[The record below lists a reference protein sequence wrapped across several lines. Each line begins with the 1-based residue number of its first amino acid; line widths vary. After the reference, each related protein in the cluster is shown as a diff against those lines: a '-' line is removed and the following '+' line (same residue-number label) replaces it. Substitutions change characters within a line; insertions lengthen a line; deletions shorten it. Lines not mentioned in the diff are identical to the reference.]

1 MRRLLRTNALRLAAV
16 YVALFGASVLAL
28 LAFIY
33 FSIAG
38 FVERQTEAII
48 RAEIR
53 GLSDQYARGG
63 LDGLVDTIH
72 ARIAGQQVH
81 ATLYLVT
88 NERLEPLAGNLTGW
102 PSDSPLRP
110 GWIKFP
116 VEVRDGG
123 MSETDTVLASVFLLS
138 GGYRLLVGRDLNDS
152 EAFRARMNQTLVWA
166 GWLTFA
172 LGIAGAVFMT
182 RNMLR
187 RVELVNRTSER
198 IIRGDLSQRV
208 PLNGSGDE
216 FDQLAANLNA
226 MLDRIEQLLTGM
238 RHVTNNIAHDLRT
251 PLARMRARLE
261 VALLQPPTPTRY
273 VSTLRDTIGDTDHL
287 LATFNALLSIATAEA
302 GSRRDLLVGV
312 DLAKIAR
319 IMAELYEPVAEE
331 KGLTLTVSSDPAVP
345 VKGNLHLL
353 SQAIANLLD
362 NAIKYT
368 PAGNVALSIRR
379 DHATARIEVA
389 DNGPGIPVAQRQAVF
404 NRFVRLEASRSKPG
418 NGLGLSL
425 ARAVAKLHSGDVWL
439 EDNNPGL
446 KAVLELPAADERALS
461 REVAP
466 PERAAGAARRLSP
479 GDRRARHGA
488 GRDIA
493 VTAATL
499 NPPAKTQG

>member
-1 MRRLLRTNALRLAAV
+1 VLRLLRTNALRLAAV
-16 YVALFGASVLAL
+16 YLALFAVSVLAL
-28 LAFIY
+28 LAFVY

-53 GLSDQYARGG
+53 GLADQYARGG
-63 LDGLVDTIH
+63 LDGLITTIH
-72 ARIAGQQVH
+72 ARIGSQQVH

-88 NERLEPLAGNLTGW
+88 DERLEPLAGNLTAW
-102 PSDSPLRP
+102 PGDSPLRP

-116 VEVRDGG
+116 VEARDGQT
-123 MSETDTVLASVFLLS
+123 SETDTVLASVFGLS
-138 GGYRLLVGRDLNDS
+138 GGYRLLVGRDLDDS

-172 LGIAGAVFMT
+172 LGIGGAVFMT
-182 RNMLR
+182 RDMLH
-187 RVELVNRTSER
+187 RVEMVNRTSER
-198 IIRGDLSQRV
+198 IIHGDLSQRV

-238 RHVTNNIAHDLRT
+238 RHITNNIAHDLRT

-261 VALLQPPTPTRY
+261 VALLQPPTAARY
-273 VSTLRDTIGDTDHL
+273 LSTLNDTIGDTDNV

-302 GSRRDLLVGV
+302 GSRRDLLVDV
-312 DLAKIAR
+312 DLAKIAN

-331 KGLTLTVSSDPAVP
+331 KGLTLTVSNDAAVP
-345 VKGNLHLL
+345 VKGNMHLL

-368 PAGNVALSIRR
+368 PSGDVRLSIQR
-379 DHATARIEVA
+379 DRGTAHIVVA
-389 DNGPGIPVAQRQAVF
+389 DSGPGIPVDQRQAVF

-425 ARAVAKLHSGDVWL
+425 VRAVAKLHSGEVWL

-446 KAVLELPAADERALS
+446 KAVLALPAAD
-461 REVAP
+461 
-466 PERAAGAARRLSP
+466 
-479 GDRRARHGA
+479 
-488 GRDIA
+488 GRI
-493 VTAATL
+493 L
-499 NPPAKTQG
+499 PR